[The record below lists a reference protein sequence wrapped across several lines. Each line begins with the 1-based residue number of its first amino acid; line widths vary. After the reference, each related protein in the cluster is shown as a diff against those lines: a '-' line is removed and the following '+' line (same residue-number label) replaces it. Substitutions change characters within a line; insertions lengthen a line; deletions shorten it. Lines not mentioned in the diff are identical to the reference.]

1 MITIGRLELYELIR
15 QAGEEGAR
23 QAIMCLV
30 TYNFTD
36 AAKQLG
42 ISSKTLSKRVEERKI
57 RTVDGR
63 ITGAELMRYLK
74 EDPTQSPHSVT

>member
-1 MITIGRLELYELIR
+1 MITIGRLELYELLR

-23 QAIMCLV
+23 QAIMSLV

-42 ISSKTLSKRVEERKI
+42 ISSKTLAKRIEERKI
-57 RTVDGR
+57 MTVDGR

-74 EDPTQSPHSVT
+74 EAHT

>member
-30 TYNFTD
+30 TYNYTD
-36 AAKQLG
+36 AAAQIG
-42 ISSKTLSKRVEERKI
+42 ITTGTLAKRIAEHKI
-57 RTVDGR
+57 RPVDGR

-74 EDPTQSPHSVT
+74 EDYT